1 MYETRDWH
9 DQAACL
15 DADPELFFPVSEFGP
30 SSDQVWEAKQV
41 CHSCPVQWTCL
52 TWALQNRVN
61 DGIWG
66 GSTEAERRMMLG
78 SVRRLAPRRGLVPL
92 PGLSS

>member
-1 MYETRDWH
+1 
-9 DQAACL
+9 
-15 DADPELFFPVSEFGP
+15 VSEFGP
-30 SSDQVWEAKQV
+30 SSDQVWQAQEV

-52 TWALQNRVN
+52 TWALRNEVN

-78 SVRRLAPRRGLVPL
+78 SAPRQRAAARTRAAAGVIVIVWLEAADPRGGNLAW
-92 PGLSS
+92 